1 MQGVSGLWYNLGP
14 TSSKRGMAEV
24 WPNGTVTFS
33 NHEARGFTPWHWGC
47 WEGAKHTSINS
58 IQRMRL
64 TEARPAL
71 LLHQQRVWGSFQKS
85 LETLMGAARVRY
97 LFMNPFFYTFISEP
111 CSFIISLPPHT
122 SKTNVPFLRGE
133 KAYQFS
139 VTLTYKRA
147 NLSPAALGSRLQK
160 DSSKLG
166 TTTLHC
172 PFQSILPIYP

>member
-1 MQGVSGLWYNLGP
+1 MALGML
-14 TSSKRGMAEV
+14 RGGKAYQRQQY
-24 WPNGTVTFS
+24 TA
-33 NHEARGFTPWHWGC
+33 HEAHRGTAC
-47 WEGAKHTSINS
+47 IASAS
-58 IQRMRL
+58 
-64 TEARPAL
+64 A
-71 LLHQQRVWGSFQKS
+71 KS
-85 LETLMGAARVRY
+85 LGKFPEESRNTDGCCKSEIFIHASI
-97 LFMNPFFYTFISEP
+97 FYTFISEP

-139 VTLTYKRA
+139 VTLTYKWA